1 MKKIKFIIFTAL
13 TLAIILPSKTNLA
26 NEEFRTDS
34 HYLEGIEQRN
44 ISDLEKLSQEGY
56 NDNQI
61 RENLSPNNNMNLQIK
76 KDDSNFLNSNSTD
89 DTSERLNSN
98 HGDKTPI
105 GGSIPF
111 VDF

>member
-13 TLAIILPSKTNLA
+13 TLAIILPSKSNLA

-34 HYLEGIEQRN
+34 DYLQGIEQRN
-44 ISDLEKLSQEGY
+44 ISDLEKLTQEGY

-61 RENLSPNNNMNLQIK
+61 IENLSPNNNMNLQIK
-76 KDDSNFLNSNSTD
+76 KDDSNFFNSSPAD
-89 DTSERLNSN
+89 DTSEKLNSN